1 MINSEVVSFRNAVQ
15 QVNTVIYDGCV
26 AFCKGFCHL
35 VEATPCPGQ
44 HDTVT
49 SPPMPAKRSPRPPI
63 LPPILPPATAA
74 VAPEHGAP
82 VAAEGAPAE
91 KAESGD
97 AFRRRPRQSR
107 GQARVELLLDAAA
120 AVIAE
125 SGLEAATAEA
135 IALRART
142 AKGSLYQFFPNRDAV
157 LAALALRYADE
168 MRHIHEK
175 AFPIDPR
182 GLALERLIDRI
193 IKPLA
198 EFHDRNPA
206 FRRVFATV
214 EGPLN
219 DTHGAPARLRAQLF
233 DSFVDRL
240 DVLFGSRNPK
250 LPTRDR
256 RRAALVS
263 ASIGQAVLA
272 RRSRAIAAEKKPLLD
287 DLRRLLVAYL
297 QPILESPSAK
307 QRKSAVTRV
316 AKAPAKR

>member
-1 MINSEVVSFRNAVQ
+1 
-15 QVNTVIYDGCV
+15 
-26 AFCKGFCHL
+26 
-35 VEATPCPGQ
+35 
-44 HDTVT
+44 
-49 SPPMPAKRSPRPPI
+49 MPAKRAPRPRVIP
-63 LPPILPPATAA
+63 LRSSATDTAAASAAASATATA
-74 VAPEHGAP
+74 EPE
-82 VAAEGAPAE
+82 
-91 KAESGD
+91 STD

-107 GQARVELLLDAAA
+107 GQKRVELLLDAAA
-120 AVIAE
+120 SVIAE
-125 SGLEAATAEA
+125 FGLDAATAEA

-157 LAALALRYADE
+157 LAALALRYADQ

-182 GLALERLIDRI
+182 GLSLERLIDRI

-214 EGPLN
+214 EGPLD

-240 DVLFGSRNPK
+240 DVLFASRNPR
-250 LPTRDR
+250 LPTRER
-256 RRAALVS
+256 RRAALVA
-263 ASIGQAVLA
+263 ASVGQAVLA

-297 QPILESPSAK
+297 QPILESHPPRPPTRA
-307 QRKSAVTRV
+307 RKA
-316 AKAPAKR
+316 AAKR

>member
-1 MINSEVVSFRNAVQ
+1 MMNSDIVSFWNAVQ
-15 QVNTVIYDGCV
+15 QVNAVIYDGCV
-26 AFCKGFCHL
+26 VFCKGL
-35 VEATPCPGQ
+35 ASPLWPTPPCPLG
-44 HDTVT
+44 HETVT
-49 SPPMPAKRSPRPPI
+49 SPPMPANRSPRARPLPSAPPS
-63 LPPILPPATAA
+63 PAPANDASTGVDGAVAA
-74 VAPEHGAP
+74 VAEP
-82 VAAEGAPAE
+82 
-91 KAESGD
+91 GD

-182 GLALERLIDRI
+182 RLSLERLIDRI

-240 DVLFGSRNPK
+240 DVLFASRNPR

-272 RRSRAIAAEKKPLLD
+272 RRSRAVATEKKPLLD

-297 QPILESPSAK
+297 QPILESPTAK
-307 QRKSAVTRV
+307 PRKTA
-316 AKAPAKR
+316 AKR